1 MKCPECGSEKF
12 VCPTCGGMLL
22 PGTTAMGCAGYRCK
36 DCGMAIRGYAK
47 CGDCGA
53 EIKGVR

>member
-1 MKCPECGSEKF
+1 MKCPECKSENI
-12 VCPTCGGMLL
+12 VCPKCGGILL
-22 PGTTAMGCAGYRCK
+22 SGTTAMGCVGYRCK

-53 EIKGVR
+53 EVKGVR